1 MKVAGRLARL
11 TSGVI
16 PVLLTGMHL
25 LLGPA
30 AEPARDLEPIPTV
43 SFVSSPRESLP
54 LPIHDEATCA
64 FCQAA
69 AFAPHSSA
77 PATSLAVAAGDE
89 QRVHLTQDTELT
101 HSGSV
106 RPPRSRAPPVFRSV

>member
-11 TSGVI
+11 TSAVI
-16 PVLLTGMHL
+16 PVLLAGMHL
-25 LLGPA
+25 LLAPA
-30 AEPARDLEPIPTV
+30 AAPARGLEPVPSA

-69 AFAPHSSA
+69 AFAPHSA
-77 PATSLAVAAGDE
+77 RPADSLAIATGGE
-89 QRVHLTQDTELT
+89 QRIHLTYDSHFT
-101 HSGSV
+101 HNGSA
-106 RPPRSRAPPVFRSV
+106 RPPRSRVPPVTRSV